1 MEWDIF
7 EDMRAK
13 VSCMYIS
20 DLSSSKDQ
28 VKKELFNLSLGRYS
42 EKQVFEFCEYVYG
55 KNNLVYK
62 SLKDKTNE

>member
-1 MEWDIF
+1 MERDIF

-13 VSCMYIS
+13 VGCMYIS

-28 VKKELFNLSLGRYS
+28 VKKELFNLSLDQYS

-62 SLKDKTNE
+62 SLKDKTNQ

>member
-1 MEWDIF
+1 MERDIF

-13 VSCMYIS
+13 
-20 DLSSSKDQ
+20 
-28 VKKELFNLSLGRYS
+28 ELFNLSLDQYS

-62 SLKDKTNE
+62 SLKDKTNK